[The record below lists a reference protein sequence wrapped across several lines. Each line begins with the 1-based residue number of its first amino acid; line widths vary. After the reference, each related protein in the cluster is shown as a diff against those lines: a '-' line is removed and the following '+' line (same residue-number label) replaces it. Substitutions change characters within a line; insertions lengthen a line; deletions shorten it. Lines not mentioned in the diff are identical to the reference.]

1 MGRSAAHGPRR
12 REARGRGRSS
22 TRRRGGA
29 LPPPSRP
36 EHAAPRHTHPL
47 HTPCTHPTRRLHAT
61 PFNLATL
68 PLPYHLPQVAL
79 AASAGSLIV
88 WHSLLPHGPA
98 PNLGT
103 APRVSSYV
111 TMLPV
116 RAPHVHRMCMCMC
129 MACAPHVHRM
139 CTACAPHEK
148 HIHMHI
154 LTPTL
159 TRSTPRL
166 SSAAADPTTRH

>member
-1 MGRSAAHGPRR
+1 MCYPH
-12 REARGRGRSS
+12 
-22 TRRRGGA
+22 TF
-29 LPPPSRP
+29 PPPPAHTRP
-36 EHAAPRHTHPL
+36 AHTLHAPYTRPA
-47 HTPCTHPTRRLHAT
+47 RRLHAT
-61 PFNLATL
+61 PSNLATL
-68 PLPYHLPQVAL
+68 PLPYHLLQVAL

-129 MACAPHVHRM
+129 MCMACACACACALHVHRMCIACASHVHSM
-139 CTACAPHEK
+139 CTACAPRVHR
-148 HIHMHI
+148 MRN
-154 LTPTL
+154 TYTCTSSRPTSPG
-159 TRSTPRL
+159 RRRAFPRRRPTPRH
-166 SSAAADPTTRH
+166 ATEHV